1 VTRLLALLAFTG
13 AIFAQQRFEFHS
25 NFWLNLH
32 LRLYDEAN
40 AGRDAPA
47 IYKNEIVKHD
57 LLDDESAQIN
67 NRLSRRENE
76 QSLQGSGLAPEL
88 IAALEAAAPA
98 YRAKWAEMDRAN
110 RAWIERVT
118 PLLVKHGS
126 AIQSELAK
134 AYAMDW
140 PTTPIRVDV
149 VEVANWSGAFTT
161 VDPPHITISSIDPGN
176 QGDAALEILYHESS
190 HVIAGKMM
198 RALSA
203 EAQTENK
210 LYRRRDF
217 WHAMLF
223 YTTGEIVGRHLD
235 GYTPYAIA
243 HGLYDR
249 SWPGVREILD
259 ANWKPYLDGKIGMN
273 DAIHRLLDAYGVPR

>member
-1 VTRLLALLAFTG
+1 
-13 AIFAQQRFEFHS
+13 
-25 NFWLNLH
+25 
-32 LRLYDEAN
+32 
-40 AGRDAPA
+40 
-47 IYKNEIVKHD
+47 
-57 LLDDESAQIN
+57 
-67 NRLSRRENE
+67 
-76 QSLQGSGLAPEL
+76 
-88 IAALEAAAPA
+88 
-98 YRAKWAEMDRAN
+98 
-110 RAWIERVT
+110 
-118 PLLVKHGS
+118 
-126 AIQSELAK
+126 
-134 AYAMDW
+134 
-140 PTTPIRVDV
+140 
-149 VEVANWSGAFTT
+149 
-161 VDPPHITISSIDPGN
+161 
-176 QGDAALEILYHESS
+176 
-190 HVIAGKMM
+190 M